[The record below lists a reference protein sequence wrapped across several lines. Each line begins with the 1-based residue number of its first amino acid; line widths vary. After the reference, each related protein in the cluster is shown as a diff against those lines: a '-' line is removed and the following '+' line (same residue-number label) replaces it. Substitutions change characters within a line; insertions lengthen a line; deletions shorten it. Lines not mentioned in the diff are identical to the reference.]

1 MRRQLKDKIANDSA
15 SAVVADPGG
24 ETPRSIDS
32 NQRSD
37 VMKRLLAPAF
47 ALAAM
52 SSAALAAGQQPS
64 HPVKM
69 NDAQMDQVV
78 AGALVNVNATA
89 LNNVSANVP
98 VSANVVAL
106 SSGVTSTANSAAR
119 SGNPV

>member
-1 MRRQLKDKIANDSA
+1 
-15 SAVVADPGG
+15 
-24 ETPRSIDS
+24 
-32 NQRSD
+32 
-37 VMKRLLAPAF
+37 MKRLLVSAF

-69 NDAQMDQVV
+69 NDAQMDKVV

-119 SGNPV
+119 SGNPVFVNGTTQR

>member
-1 MRRQLKDKIANDSA
+1 MKSVLA
-15 SAVVADPGG
+15 SV
-24 ETPRSIDS
+24 
-32 NQRSD
+32 
-37 VMKRLLAPAF
+37 F
-47 ALAAM
+47 ALVAM
-52 SSAALAAGQQPS
+52 SSVALAAGQQPG

-98 VSANVVAL
+98 VAANVVAL

-119 SGNPV
+119 SGNPVFVNATNQR